1 MTTTTKMNRQPTKLD
16 FASPQQFK
24 FQITKLP
31 KVEYFCTS
39 VNVPGIS
46 LGSLEQETP
55 LTDIP
60 LPGSVLSYGDLVMTF
75 IVDENLENYR
85 EIHGWMTGLGFPKDR
100 SQFRALLASGTD
112 RFPTSSGVNQETDAG
127 KVKHGAGNVGA
138 IYSDATLNILTS
150 KNRSN
155 IEVRFSDVFPVRLTG
170 LDYDQQATD
179 VSYLTASVTFNYKIF
194 EFALKSASRAT
205 ETSS

>member
-1 MTTTTKMNRQPTKLD
+1 MTTTTKMDRQPTKLD

-60 LPGSVLSYGDLVMTF
+60 LPG
-75 IVDENLENYR
+75 
-85 EIHGWMTGLGFPKDR
+85 WC
-100 SQFRALLASGTD
+100 
-112 RFPTSSGVNQETDAG
+112 
-127 KVKHGAGNVGA
+127 
-138 IYSDATLNILTS
+138 
-150 KNRSN
+150 
-155 IEVRFSDVFPVRLTG
+155 
-170 LDYDQQATD
+170 
-179 VSYLTASVTFNYKIF
+179 
-194 EFALKSASRAT
+194 
-205 ETSS
+205 